1 MHGQGLKKAT
11 APSRQLDPF
20 SEPLHHPND
29 NAEFQLIDDKPP
41 VFYYTLLSNYS
52 DLFHGVF
59 TRKGG
64 VSVPPYDQLNTSF
77 SVGDLPHAVKS
88 NLRILQEAV
97 GARYL
102 VYMNQSHGNAA
113 FLLNKRHLQ
122 KGWNPPAV
130 DAMITDLPH
139 VAVLVQQA
147 DCQAVILFD
156 PEKRVVAN
164 VHCGWRGNVTNILG
178 QVVHTM
184 RRAYGTSPD
193 RLIAAIGPSLGPCC
207 AEFVDHRELFP
218 EKFKKFQVRENH
230 FNLWALSSS
239 QLVGAGLLK
248 EHIACAQMCTR
259 CRTDLFYSY
268 RGEGTTGRF
277 GTLVMLKATDGESSQ
292 NHMRP

>member
-1 MHGQGLKKAT
+1 MHGQGLKKES
-11 APSRQLDPF
+11 PSPPQFKPS
-20 SEPLHHPND
+20 SESLHQPND
-29 NAEFQLIDDKPP
+29 TIQFRLRDDNPP
-41 VFYYTLLSNYS
+41 VLQYPLLSNYS

-64 VSVPPYDQLNTSF
+64 VSTPPYDQLNTSY
-77 SVGDLPHAVKS
+77 SVGDLPRAVTT
-88 NLRILQEAV
+88 NLCTLQRAV

-102 VYMNQSHGNAA
+102 VYMNQCHGNAA
-113 FLLNKRHLQ
+113 FLLDEQHLQ
-122 KGWNPPAV
+122 EDWNPPAV
-130 DAMITDLPH
+130 DAMITHLTH
-139 VAVLVQQA
+139 VAVLVKQA

-164 VHCGWRGNVTNILG
+164 VHCGWRGNVKNILG
-178 QVVHTM
+178 RVVHTM

-207 AEFVDHRELFP
+207 AEFVDHQELFP
-218 EKFKKFQVRENH
+218 EKFKKFKVKENH
-230 FNLWALSSS
+230 FDLWALSCS

-248 EHIACAQMCTR
+248 EHITCARICTR

-277 GTLVMLKATDGESSQ
+277 GTIVMLTATA
-292 NHMRP
+292 